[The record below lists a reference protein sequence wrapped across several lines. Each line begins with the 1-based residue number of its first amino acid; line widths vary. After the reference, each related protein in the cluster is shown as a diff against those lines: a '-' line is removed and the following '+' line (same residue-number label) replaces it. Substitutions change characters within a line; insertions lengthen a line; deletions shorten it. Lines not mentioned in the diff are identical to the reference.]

1 VPGAAAGLTVSSF
14 SPVSG
19 TIGTEVTIGGSGFT
33 GVTGVRFGGVAGEFS
48 VRSSAEITA
57 TVPAGACTGPVTVT
71 GPKGTAASRE
81 GFTVRP
87 GIVLSALSGPP
98 GMAVTVAG
106 AGFAAEE
113 AVDIYLGADFS
124 LTDQALASA
133 TSGGAFAGVEAQV
146 PASAPNPGTAFF
158 TAVGRHSGLSAQ
170 AHFSVRDTVK
180 VISPG
185 NQASVTGAAV
195 HLLISASDTGP
206 GQALSFTA
214 DGLPPGLETGNEF
227 GAAGVIAGVPTEPGT
242 FAVTVTAR
250 DTSGASGAAAFSW
263 TVTNTVTVDNPGSQ
277 VSAFGTAVSLPIQA
291 ASSQAGQ
298 TLTWTSAG
306 LPPGLSVS
314 PATGVISGIPA
325 RTGDF
330 AVTVTARDTTGAS
343 GSATFSWT
351 IGNLVKVTSPG
362 NQVTAAGSPVS
373 VQIQAT
379 DSASVQAFTWTAEGL
394 PPGLSISPVTGVISG
409 IPVLAFPLVH
419 QVTVTARDTTG
430 ASGAAAFEW
439 LVLA

>member
-1 VPGAAAGLTVSSF
+1 LVGGRRGGRAPKAAAADGKVRHETIAKLSGLPDSMVDAVEAALKGEVLVPAGEAAVTVARSVPHGHVAARAMPAS
-14 SPVSG
+14 
-19 TIGTEVTIGGSGFT
+19 FT
-33 GVTGVRFGGVAGEFS
+33 GVTGVKFGGVAGEFS

-57 TVPAGACTGPVTVT
+57 TLPAGACTGPVTVT

-81 GFTVRP
+81 GFTIRP

-98 GMAVTVAG
+98 GTAVTVAG

-133 TSGGAFAGVEAQV
+133 TSGGTFAGVAAQV

-158 TAVGRHSGLSAQ
+158 TAVGRRSGLSAQ
-170 AHFSVRDTVK
+170 AHFSVRDTVT

-195 HLLISASDTGP
+195 RLLISASDTGA
-206 GQALSFTA
+206 GQELSFTA
-214 DGLPPGLETGNEF
+214 DGLPPGLEIGNEF
-227 GAAGVIAGVPTEPGT
+227 GAAGVIAGVPAEPGT
-242 FAVTVTAR
+242 
-250 DTSGASGAAAFSW
+250 
-263 TVTNTVTVDNPGSQ
+263 
-277 VSAFGTAVSLPIQA
+277 
-291 ASSQAGQ
+291 
-298 TLTWTSAG
+298 
-306 LPPGLSVS
+306 
-314 PATGVISGIPA
+314 
-325 RTGDF
+325 F

-343 GSATFSWT
+343 GSAAFSWT
-351 IGNLVKVTSPG
+351 IGNLVRVTSPG
-362 NQVTAAGSPVS
+362 NQVAAIDSPVS

-379 DSASVQAFTWTAEGL
+379 DSATGQAFTWTAEGL

-409 IPVLAFPLVH
+409 APVLAVPFVH

-430 ASGAAAFEW
+430 ASGSATFQW
-439 LVLA
+439 QVLG